1 MFFQT
6 PPGADK
12 IEIRRALSKVTEY
25 QFLGAMQLKKMD
37 GDRSVPEILHF
48 FEEIREAGTA

>member
-37 GDRSVPEILHF
+37 GDQNVPEILHL
-48 FEEIREAGTA
+48 FEETGKLGTA